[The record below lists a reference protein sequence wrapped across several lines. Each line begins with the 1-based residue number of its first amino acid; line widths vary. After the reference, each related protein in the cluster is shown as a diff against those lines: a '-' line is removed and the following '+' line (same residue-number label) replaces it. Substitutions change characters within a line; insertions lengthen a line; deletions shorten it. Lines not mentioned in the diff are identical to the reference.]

1 MTTYQPTLSAA
12 LAHEHV
18 TDLLRQ
24 AATSRAGA
32 QAPDQNPHRTARRHP
47 LWWVHV
53 IARRATPRI
62 A

>member
-12 LAHEHV
+12 VAHEHV

-24 AATSRAGA
+24 ADAARAAA
-32 QAPDQNPHRTARRHP
+32 QAPDQNPHRTARRRP

-53 IARRATPRI
+53 TARTLAAHT

>member
-24 AATSRAGA
+24 AAISRAAA
-32 QAPDQNPHRTARRHP
+32 QAPDQNPHRTARRRP
-47 LWWVHV
+47 LWWCQVM
-53 IARRATPRI
+53 ARRATARI